1 MEIQNQKCVAEL
13 QKKIEDITS
22 KNVKLQEVPQTSFSN
37 IENCKSKADGFEE
50 EQSSSLSKI
59 ARLKDVINE
68 QTEKLST
75 QNTRIE
81 DLLKHGADMEKLSKS
96 LELQNETQKESAVAV
111 EKLEKQ
117 LTSRKKTFDDTRD
130 EFQRKLEASELRVSD
145 LQASVDSDM
154 NYKKCA

>member
-37 IENCKSKADGFEE
+37 TENCKSKDDGFEE

-59 ARLKDVINE
+59 TRLKDVINE

-145 LQASVDSDM
+145 LQASVDIQIDS
-154 NYKKCA
+154 KSCA